1 MTKYN
6 PGRGWCGGKISTR
19 EDIIVLN
26 CPISPKTLL
35 LSSLI
40 SSLVVKKDNKREQTS
55 NSNVKK
61 GLANKVENI
70 IALLHEI
77 MLDMHHEY
85 YLKFWSPCLKKDVV
99 EVESTQTSL
108 LLYLKA

>member
-1 MTKYN
+1 MTPYHS
-6 PGRGWCGGKISTR
+6 GRGWCGGKISAC
-19 EDIIVLN
+19 EDIVVLN
-26 CPISPKTLL
+26 CPISQKILL
-35 LSSLI
+35 LGSLI
-40 SSLVVKKDNKREQTS
+40 SSLVVMKDKKREQTS

-70 IALLHEI
+70 IALLHKF
-77 MLDMHHEY
+77 MLDMHREY
-85 YLKFWSPCLKKDVV
+85 YLQFWSHYLKKDVV